1 MTNMM
6 TQARDEYLVTEV
18 STAPPQ
24 KLQLLLIEG
33 AIRFA
38 LQAKECWR
46 AEREAEAAAAILRC
60 QEIIT
65 EILATLKT
73 EVDRQLTARVSA
85 IYAYVLRA
93 LVAAD
98 RARDE
103 KQLDQALAV
112 LEIERETWQLVCQQL
127 GTQAAAKPHF
137 QMSAPGGFCFEV

>member
-1 MTNMM
+1 MT
-6 TQARDEYLVTEV
+6 THARDEYLVTEV

-46 AEREAEAAAAILRC
+46 AQRDAEAAAAILRC

-65 EILATLKT
+65 EILATIKP
-73 EVDRQLTARVSA
+73 EVDRQLAGRVAA
-85 IYAYVLRA
+85 IYAYLLRT

-98 RARDE
+98 RGRDE
-103 KQLDQALAV
+103 KQLDQALAL
-112 LEIERETWQLVCQQL
+112 LEIERETWQLLCQQL

-137 QMSAPGGFCFEV
+137 QLPAPGGLCFEV